1 MYHHNDIEIK
11 AIWEN
16 FYDALV
22 DNILDI
28 HFTVVLRGFYSHIFF
43 VVIFLATIISS
54 CC

>member
-1 MYHHNDIEIK
+1 MTLRLKQFEK
-11 AIWEN
+11 N